1 MRIIAGSLGGRQ
13 FESPKGH
20 KTHPMSDKIRGAL
33 FNMLGD
39 ISDLTVLDPF
49 AGSGAISFEAI
60 SRGAKT
66 ATAIELDKNAQLAIS
81 QNVKT
86 LGLEKE
92 VTLAASR
99 AISWSRKNITRW
111 FDLVICDPPYDK
123 VQEAQI
129 QKLTTHVARG
139 GLMILSWPSHLN
151 IPEFPGLTVIKD
163 KSFGNARLIAYR
175 KDASIK
181 K

>member
-39 ISDLTVLDPF
+39 ISGLTVLDPF

-66 ATAIELDKNAQLAIS
+66 ATAIEFDKNAQTAI
-81 QNVKT
+81 NNNIRT
-86 LGLEKE
+86 LGLEGT

-99 AISWSRKNITRW
+99 AISWSRKNITQW

-123 VQEAQI
+123 VQEAYI

-139 GLMILSWPSHLN
+139 GLLVLSWPAHLAV
-151 IPEFPGLTVIKD
+151 PEFPGLSILKD
-163 KSFGNARLIAYR
+163 KAFGNARLVAYR
-175 KDASIK
+175 KDPSNK